1 MDESTTGYQ
10 EAPDSGEPLRSDRDR
25 TIVSDVVIAKIA
37 GIAAQDVEGVRM
49 GGSGA
54 ASTVGSFV
62 DSVGWDGQPRDISV
76 RVVEKDAEIDLTMS
90 VEYGRAIPQI
100 IEEVRRN
107 VISRVENQVGH
118 EVTKVGITVKD
129 VLVPEAGSRLGLQPE
144 GEQPAKVEDEEQNSA
159 PSSRA
164 RSNSTYSRLD
174 PGGTYLDFWSRS
186 LEQYQQMRKAF
197 LPPTRADHGK
207 PIRRRRR
214 KLELF
219 ELGGGY
225 LKMGPNI
232 HQGRDYAVGCCLQ
245 YGRLPR
251 RPPLDSS

>member
-1 MDESTTGYQ
+1 MNESTTGYQ

-54 ASTVGSFV
+54 AGNVGSFL
-62 DSVGWDGQPRDISV
+62 DSVGWDGQPRDVSV
-76 RVVEKDAEIDLTMS
+76 RVVEKEAEIDLTMS

-118 EVTKVGITVKD
+118 GVAKADITVRD
-129 VLVPEAGSRLGLQPE
+129 VLVPEAGSPRLGQQPE
-144 GEQPAKVEDEEQNSA
+144 GEQTAKVEDEEQTLA
-159 PSSRA
+159 PSSQA
-164 RSNSTYSRLD
+164 RSSSTYSQLG
-174 PGGTYLDFWSRS
+174 PGGAYLDFWTKS

-197 LPPTRADHGK
+197 VPPYT
-207 PIRRRRR
+207 
-214 KLELF
+214 
-219 ELGGGY
+219 
-225 LKMGPNI
+225 
-232 HQGRDYAVGCCLQ
+232 GR
-245 YGRLPR
+245 PR
-251 RPPLDSS
+251 QPEQEEKEV

>member
-1 MDESTTGYQ
+1 MNESTIGYQ

-54 ASTVGSFV
+54 ASNVGSFV
-62 DSVGWDGQPRDISV
+62 DSVGWDGQPRDVSV
-76 RVVEKDAEIDLTMS
+76 RVVEKETEIDLTMS

-107 VISRVENQVGH
+107 VVSRVENQVGYG
-118 EVTKVGITVKD
+118 VAKANITVKD

-144 GEQPAKVEDEEQNSA
+144 GEQTAKVEDEEQNSA

-164 RSNSTYSRLD
+164 RSSSTYSRLG
-174 PGGTYLDFWSRS
+174 PGAAYLDFWTTS
-186 LEQYQQMRKAF
+186 LEQYQQMRKAL
-197 LPPTRADHGK
+197 LPPYT
-207 PIRRRRR
+207 
-214 KLELF
+214 
-219 ELGGGY
+219 
-225 LKMGPNI
+225 
-232 HQGRDYAVGCCLQ
+232 GR
-245 YGRLPR
+245 PR
-251 RPPLDSS
+251 QPEQEEKEV